1 MLVVFGVLERLGQ
14 DTVHVRAVGVFIAFL
29 VAEVINRVRR
39 GGRFV
44 NRVLNDVQTVR
55 QTVVL
60 ADRHAACG
68 YTDQLFQF
76 RDVERMVR
84 FQEQVVPTDGYDYF
98 LVLVDDMR
106 REHQRILQA
115 SRINHL
121 EHYVIHMTMK
131 FIGVMHLNEF
141 YSVSTGNMVR

>member
-1 MLVVFGVLERLGQ
+1 
-14 DTVHVRAVGVFIAFL
+14 
-29 VAEVINRVRR
+29 
-39 GGRFV
+39 
-44 NRVLNDVQTVR
+44 
-55 QTVVL
+55 
-60 ADRHAACG
+60 
-68 YTDQLFQF
+68 
-76 RDVERMVR
+76 MVR

-115 SRINHL
+115 SRINLL
-121 EHYVIHMTMK
+121 EHYVIHMAMK